1 MGTGIVVASQ
11 GYVVTN
17 SHVVESS
24 PEVEVGLP
32 DGREIAESVTGED
45 PLTDLAVVR
54 AEARDLSA
62 VRLADSD
69 QVRVGQFA
77 LAIGNSLGLPGGP
90 TVTLGVVSAIGR
102 PLPGADFVLEGLL
115 QTDAAINP
123 GNSGGPLANLQG
135 EIIGINA
142 AMLPYAQGVG
152 FAIPSNTIRRV
163 VDQILEQGR
172 VVRPWLGISGV
183 EVDSRVAR
191 QHELSVREGVLVLE
205 VADGG
210 PADQSGVRPG
220 DVVQE
225 IGPYRVKSL
234 KGLLRGLANIPI
246 GGIVNVGL
254 MRGQR
259 SFTQLVRVRESPAMP
274 AS

>member
-1 MGTGIVVASQ
+1 M
-11 GYVVTN
+11 
-17 SHVVESS
+17 
-24 PEVEVGLP
+24 
-32 DGREIAESVTGED
+32 
-45 PLTDLAVVR
+45 
-54 AEARDLSA
+54 
-62 VRLADSD
+62 
-69 QVRVGQFA
+69 
-77 LAIGNSLGLPGGP
+77 
-90 TVTLGVVSAIGR
+90 
-102 PLPGADFVLEGLL
+102 
-115 QTDAAINP
+115 
-123 GNSGGPLANLQG
+123 
-135 EIIGINA
+135 
-142 AMLPYAQGVG
+142 
-152 FAIPSNTIRRV
+152 
-163 VDQILEQGR
+163 
-172 VVRPWLGISGV
+172 
-183 EVDSRVAR
+183 
-191 QHELSVREGVLVLE
+191 LVLE

>member
-1 MGTGIVVASQ
+1 MALSQLENELTAAVDRIRPAVVQVRRAFGPRRYRGPGRRPEAMGTGIVVASQ

-115 QTDAAINP
+115 QTDAAITP

-191 QHELSVREGVLVLE
+191 QHELSVR
-205 VADGG
+205 
-210 PADQSGVRPG
+210 
-220 DVVQE
+220 
-225 IGPYRVKSL
+225 
-234 KGLLRGLANIPI
+234 
-246 GGIVNVGL
+246 
-254 MRGQR
+254 
-259 SFTQLVRVRESPAMP
+259 
-274 AS
+274 